1 MTFCLLCE
9 RDTTAGQL
17 CAGCR
22 RATAVRLDRMPKLWS
37 ALAAFLP
44 PGGRA
49 TTQYG
54 RTRASE
60 APLPVAE
67 EPLSLRGPGGIVG
80 TLESWRA
87 TLHADRGWAEPVLCV
102 GIGERVTAAAGALVL
117 SMEWIATEWPAAGD
131 MAQSVKELE
140 RAAMSVVDAPDP
152 AKRPVR
158 IGPCPAL
165 VEGGKPCGALLRYFP
180 GDPDVRCRWC
190 QTSWPC
196 TREAMGRVKA
206 WMDEDAKAAT
216 AEESPEGAAPA
227 APEAHP
233 SHA

>member
-1 MTFCLLCE
+1 MTACQFCE
-9 RDTTAGQL
+9 RGIESGYL
-17 CAGCR
+17 CGGCR
-22 RATAVRLDRMPKLWS
+22 RATAARLDRMSKLWS

-80 TLESWRA
+80 VLESWRTA
-87 TLHADRGWAEPVLCV
+87 LHADRGWAEPVVCV
-102 GIGERVTAAAGALVL
+102 GIGDRVTAAANALVM
-117 SMEWIATEWPAAGD
+117 SMEWIATEWPASGD
-131 MAQSVKELE
+131 MAREVQELE
-140 RAAMSVVDAPDP
+140 RAAVSVVDAPDP
-152 AKRPVR
+152 AKRPVQ

-165 VEGGKPCGALLRYFP
+165 VDGGKPCGALLRYFP

-190 QTSWPC
+190 LASWPV
-196 TREAMGRVKA
+196 TWEALARVKG
-206 WMDEDAKAAT
+206 WMDEDAT
-216 AEESPEGAAPA
+216 DGDPQQESPSADNELSGCQPCA
-227 APEAHP
+227 
-233 SHA
+233 

>member
-1 MTFCLLCE
+1 MNTCLMCE
-9 RDTTAGQL
+9 RDTVAGYL
-17 CAGCR
+17 CGGCR
-22 RATAVRLDRMPKLWS
+22 RATAARLDRMPKLWS

-54 RTRASE
+54 RARAAE

-67 EPLSLRGPGGIVG
+67 EPLSLRGPGGMVG

-87 TLHADRGWAEPVLCV
+87 ALHADRGWDEPVVCV
-102 GIGERVTAAAGALVL
+102 GIGERVTAAASALL
-117 SMEWIATEWPAAGD
+117 MSMEWVATEWPAAGD
-131 MAQSVKELE
+131 MARAVKELE

-158 IGPCPAL
+158 LGPCPAL
-165 VEGGKPCGALLRYFP
+165 VEGGQPCGAVLRYFP
-180 GDPDVRCRWC
+180 GDADVRCRWC
-190 QTSWPC
+190 RSSWPV
-196 TREAMGRVKA
+196 TLEALARVKG
-206 WMDEDAKAAT
+206 WMDEDAKEAT
-216 AEESPEGAAPA
+216 EESSEDAASA